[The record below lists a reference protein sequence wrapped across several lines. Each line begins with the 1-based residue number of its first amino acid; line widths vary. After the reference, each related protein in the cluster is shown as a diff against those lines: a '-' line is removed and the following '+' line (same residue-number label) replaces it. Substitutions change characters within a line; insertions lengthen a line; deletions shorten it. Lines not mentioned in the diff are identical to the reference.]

1 MQYSKKTVP
10 FLILVVI
17 VLANN
22 RSAAAFIGIES
33 PSSMV
38 YYVDLGHPQA
48 SDTNPGT
55 EILPWLTIQHAADV
69 LIAGETVIIKPGFYA
84 ERVLPQNSGE
94 QGKLITFEASL
105 ANTVTMWGFDTVNA
119 NYLRIDGFN
128 IATDYSLTGWTEK
141 YGVFIR
147 SDFVE
152 VVNNHFH
159 DLKAAAIQ
167 GYWGEDFPISAYIA
181 GNTIYRSQMGIV
193 VTGESWIVENNEVER
208 LYNYGSGDSDY
219 SRFFGESH
227 QILGNYFHGTDLENE
242 IGSAHVDCFQTF
254 DNNGEHVRNVIIEN
268 NICYDFHQGF
278 MGEAAFYGNSSDLTF
293 RNNIFSHA
301 GAWGMSIHQIRDVTA
316 VHNVFADIRYHGIGF
331 RDGATGVVKNNIFYN
346 AGSNY
351 WASDGGSVVGSHN
364 LLYKSSDT
372 VDPID
377 FPDDIANQDPRFVDP
392 ANDDYHLQ
400 LGSPAVDAGTNSSV
414 TADMDGIHRP
424 QGTGYDIGAYEFA
437 PPLIL
442 NATSGDQIIYL
453 AWTLNV
459 TLPVTATWQ
468 IEYLGPH
475 GDQESPISKLPNPTR
490 AFTLTGLTNYS
501 PYTITVSAIYTTTS
515 ILSDSVRALPTNHI
529 TYIPLVRQ

>member
-152 VVNNHFH
+152 VVNNHFY

-193 VTGESWIVENNEVER
+193 VTG
-208 LYNYGSGDSDY
+208 
-219 SRFFGESH
+219 GE
-227 QILGNYFHGTDLENE
+227 L
-242 IGSAHVDCFQTF
+242 DC
-254 DNNGEHVRNVIIEN
+254 
-268 NICYDFHQGF
+268 
-278 MGEAAFYGNSSDLTF
+278 
-293 RNNIFSHA
+293 
-301 GAWGMSIHQIRDVTA
+301 
-316 VHNVFADIRYHGIGF
+316 
-331 RDGATGVVKNNIFYN
+331 
-346 AGSNY
+346 
-351 WASDGGSVVGSHN
+351 
-364 LLYKSSDT
+364 
-372 VDPID
+372 
-377 FPDDIANQDPRFVDP
+377 
-392 ANDDYHLQ
+392 
-400 LGSPAVDAGTNSSV
+400 
-414 TADMDGIHRP
+414 
-424 QGTGYDIGAYEFA
+424 
-437 PPLIL
+437 
-442 NATSGDQIIYL
+442 
-453 AWTLNV
+453 
-459 TLPVTATWQ
+459 
-468 IEYLGPH
+468 
-475 GDQESPISKLPNPTR
+475 
-490 AFTLTGLTNYS
+490 
-501 PYTITVSAIYTTTS
+501 
-515 ILSDSVRALPTNHI
+515 
-529 TYIPLVRQ
+529 